1 MKLSAKLDV
10 KKMVF
15 TALMA
20 ALSVVLS
27 EFLSFKVPVMPS
39 FISFDFSDVPA
50 VLASLTMGPL
60 SGVCVCLIKNLEG
73 LFSTMTGGVGELSNF
88 ILCCAFVFPAG
99 LIYKKHKSKKG
110 AVLGALAGAAASALI
125 SVVTNYFI
133 VYPFYTAFMPMEN
146 IIAAYRTINPNI
158 ENLLQALVCF
168 NLPFTFVKCMCSVII
183 TVIIYKKI
191 SPLLKGENR

>member
-1 MKLSAKLDV
+1 MKRIKTRKLTVTAILAAVSAVLMFFSFSV
-10 KKMVF
+10 PFMPPFIKM
-15 TALMA
+15 
-20 ALSVVLS
+20 
-27 EFLSFKVPVMPS
+27 
-39 FISFDFSDVPA
+39 DFSELPA
-50 VLASLTMGPL
+50 LIASFALGPAC
-60 SGVCVCLIKNLEG
+60 GVSVSLIKNLVN
-73 LFSTMTGGVGELSNF
+73 LPFSTTSCVGELSNF

-99 LIYKKHKSKKG
+99 LIYKRHKSKKG
-110 AVLGALAGAAASALI
+110 AVSGALVGAAASALI

-146 IIAAYRTINPNI
+146 IIAAYRAINPNI

-191 SPLLKGENR
+191 SPLLKGEK